1 MRRFRLRLCLALG
14 KFQQAEKL
22 WKIEACL
29 CRVIVYKGIRRIEK
43 QQLEHGHI
51 AGKQLRHG
59 VLRDLSA
66 EAGVVGKDEA
76 VIRRILTRMERFG
89 SGAKQIG

>member
-22 WKIEACL
+22 WRIEACL

-43 QQLEHGHI
+43 QQLEH
-51 AGKQLRHG
+51 RHTI
-59 VLRDLSA
+59 VLR
-66 EAGVVGKDEA
+66 KDGRN
-76 VIRRILTRMERFG
+76 VRVRLRGIQ
-89 SGAKQIG
+89 KV